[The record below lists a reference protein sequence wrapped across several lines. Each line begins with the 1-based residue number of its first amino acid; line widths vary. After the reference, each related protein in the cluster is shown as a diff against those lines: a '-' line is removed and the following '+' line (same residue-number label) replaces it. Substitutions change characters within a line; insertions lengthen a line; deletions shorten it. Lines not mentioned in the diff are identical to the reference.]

1 MIALALVA
9 LLVFASTAQAAVTR
23 PVQAVDTEST
33 SLWTPQDLRAQPGD
47 TIEWRLTQPGN
58 PAALNHDVWLVAP
71 GAANSAGDRV
81 GGTADT
87 PVATRVVE
95 QTGTYGFYCSVHPE
109 SMRGTVAVDPSF
121 DDPVLEPGAAVD
133 TGPPAAPNT
142 SSAPT
147 VFEEGD
153 NLRPVM
159 DLRVSRAGRLA
170 RVRVRVSE
178 AGTLYVRLLR
188 GRRELSTRRV
198 RIRAGMSRTSVRLP
212 RRAGRYRLAV
222 WARDAGGLESKWR
235 YTSVRVSSS

>member
-1 MIALALVA
+1 MIFAIVLAALILAP
-9 LLVFASTAQAAVTR
+9 AAHAATR
-23 PVQAVDTEST
+23 PVQAVDTAST

-58 PAALNHDVWLVAP
+58 PAALNHDVWLIAP
-71 GAANSAGDRV
+71 GSTDTVGDRV

-87 PVATRVVE
+87 PVASRALDV
-95 QTGTYGFYCSVHPE
+95 TGTYQFYCSVHPE

-121 DDPVLEPGAAVD
+121 NDPVLEPGAAVD

-153 NLRPVM
+153 NVRPVM
-159 DLRVSRAGRLA
+159 SLRVASAGRRA
-170 RVRVRVSE
+170 RLRVRVSE

-188 GRRELSTRRV
+188 GRQELSTRRL
-198 RIRAGMSRTSVRLP
+198 RIRAGTSLTSVALP

-235 YTSVRVSSS
+235 YTSVRVPSS

>member
-1 MIALALVA
+1 VIALVVLA
-9 LLVFASTAQAAVTR
+9 LLVLAPAAAASTR
-23 PVQAVDTEST
+23 PVQAVDTAST

-58 PAALNHDVWLVAP
+58 PAALNHDVFLIAP
-71 GAANSAGDRV
+71 GSADTVGLRV

-87 PVATRVVE
+87 PVASRVVD
-95 QTGTYGFYCSVHPE
+95 QTGTYQFYCSVHPE

-121 DDPVLEPGAAVD
+121 NDPVLQPGEAVD

-153 NLRPVM
+153 NVRPVM
-159 DLRVSRAGRLA
+159 SLRVSSSGRRA

-198 RIRAGMSRTSVRLP
+198 RIRAGASSASVRLP
-212 RRAGRYRLAV
+212 ARRGRYRLAV
-222 WARDAGGLESKWR
+222 WARDAAGLESKWR
-235 YTSVRVSSS
+235 YASVRVPSS